1 MTKFVIDN
9 GKNLFESYDKPEIDE
24 KIGSF
29 VSGTLTAGQTMLVLS
44 DSSITTNSTFDFYT
58 SVFGVNPIGANVQ
71 AGQITLTF
79 DAQAQDVGVKIRVNN

>member
-9 GKNLFESYDKPEIDE
+9 GKNLFESYDKPELDS
-24 KIGSF
+24 KFGVL
-29 VSGTLTAGQTMLVLS
+29 VSGVLQAGETMIVLS
-44 DSSITTNSTFDFYT
+44 DSSITTDSTFDFFT

-79 DAQAQDVGVKIRVNN
+79 EEQAQDVGVKIRVNN